1 MGGTDRNT
9 TLCKEVFDV
18 SVAEAE
24 AEAEAEV
31 EVEVEVE
38 GTVEPDCI
46 TDDVVWESMAFI
58 CVHSPILSISA
69 S

>member
-9 TLCKEVFDV
+9 TLCQEVFDV

-24 AEAEAEV
+24 AEA
-31 EVEVEVE
+31 EVEVE